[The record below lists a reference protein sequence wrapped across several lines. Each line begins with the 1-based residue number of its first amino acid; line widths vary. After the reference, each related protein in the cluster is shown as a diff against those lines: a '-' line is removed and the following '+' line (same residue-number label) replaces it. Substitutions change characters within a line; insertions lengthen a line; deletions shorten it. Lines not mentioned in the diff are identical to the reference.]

1 MSNLGKSQA
10 QWTRFLAEEV
20 TLAFLAPLRELR
32 EVYDKFTRERVQIV
46 NIGDTASSTPHIT
59 ALTLTG
65 VNYGTNTSTE
75 GRLYVRFVAN
85 GGNWDVTFYTASGAS
100 GSVATVTN
108 IAASGTAALVAAN
121 SSGLGGS
128 ITLGANITGDTSDKH
143 QVLVFQDY
151 PARLPNIFTGTDSID
166 DDRFSRDAASRAYSN
181 VAARL
186 NDAMAALKAG
196 LTEMCVASS
205 RENPVARGND
215 FNSTNAT
222 TISSETVKTDT
233 DGNVTRTRTGLFVQM
248 SDNMADETTGGEQD
262 IVRRVIAAGAGS
274 FDGNNSGQGT
284 LASSTPLEK
293 CPVGL
298 WTFLCSRGSD
308 TGDLGRETFDGTFA
322 ATDGSGEGFSF
333 SGLVVEKEWTGP
345 RGLGPI
351 RLRRTYS
358 KTGDGSNLNF
368 AAVTTGLV
376 TGERNGNTDDGVL
389 YWKVDDNG
397 SNFDFSFYRSSART
411 ASTLVAKA
419 TNVAAAAAISAT
431 SQNGSGLTVT
441 WTAGSA
447 PVADATGTLTLQPFL
462 VENSSG
468 FPDKFTVTTS
478 LTGTSGLIQKILAEE
493 FDVALNSDTSGS
505 ESIPDNW
512 AKAGTFAPFLTQDN

>member
-1 MSNLGKSQA
+1 MSNLAKTQA
-10 QWTRFLAEEV
+10 EWTRFLAEEI
-20 TLAFLAPLRELR
+20 TLTFLAPLRELR
-32 EVYDKFTRERVQIV
+32 EVYDKFTRERVQV
-46 NIGDTASSTPHIT
+46 WNIGDRASATPHIT
-59 ALTLTG
+59 ALTFSG

-85 GGNWDVTFYTASGAS
+85 GGNWDVTFYTAAGGS
-100 GSVATVTN
+100 GSVTKATNV
-108 IAASGTAALVAAN
+108 AASATGSLVAQN
-121 SSGLGGS
+121 SSGLTGS
-128 ITLGANITGDTSDKH
+128 ITLGAAIAGDVTDLH
-143 QVLVFQDY
+143 QVLIVQDY
-151 PARLPNIFTGTDSID
+151 PARLPNVFTGTDSID
-166 DDRFSRDAASRAYSN
+166 DDRFSRDAASKAYST

-186 NDAMAALKAG
+186 LDAMAALKAG
-196 LTEMCVASS
+196 LTEFSVAST
-205 RENPVARGND
+205 RENPVARGNS

-222 TISSETVKTDT
+222 SLASEVVKTDS

-248 SDNMADETTGGEQD
+248 SDNMADEGTGGEQD
-262 IVRRVIAAGAGS
+262 VVRRVIAAGAGT

-284 LASSTPLEK
+284 LGSSTPSEK

-298 WTFLCSRGSD
+298 WTFVCTKGSD

-333 SGLVVEKEWTGP
+333 SGLMVEKQWTGP
-345 RGLGPI
+345 RGLGPVQ
-351 RLRRTYS
+351 LRRTYS

-376 TGERNGNTDDGVL
+376 SGERNANTDDGVL

-468 FPDKFTVTTS
+468 FPDKFTIATS
-478 LTGTSGLIQKILAEE
+478 LSGTSGLIQKILAEE

-512 AKAGTFAPFLTQDN
+512 AKAGTFHPFIAADN